1 MITIVTGLPRS
12 GTSLTMQMIRAA
24 GFPVFHNREPNCDEH
39 NPHGYFEVAEFAR
52 KSFFTQ
58 DNRALLKQCDGKVV
72 KMFPYCFPALSPEFD
87 YQFIHLLRPIEEI
100 AKSQRKMLAAAG
112 KNETVSETFLD
123 RAEWQCEIFVRRFQ
137 YYPLPFEWL
146 FREEGPRL
154 IQNFLLSTKLSSTKI
169 PAMGFLAMLHCVDPS
184 LHPVIT
190 E

>member
-123 RAEWQCEIFVRRFQ
+123 RAAWHCEFFVRRFQ
-137 YYPLPFEWL
+137 YCPLPFGWL
-146 FREEGPRL
+146 FTGHGCEVLLR
-154 IQNFLLSTKLSSTKI
+154 FLLPAKNSSLPFKSLQ
-169 PAMGFLAMLHCVDPS
+169 AMQGCVDPS
-184 LHPVIT
+184 LPSG
-190 E
+190 